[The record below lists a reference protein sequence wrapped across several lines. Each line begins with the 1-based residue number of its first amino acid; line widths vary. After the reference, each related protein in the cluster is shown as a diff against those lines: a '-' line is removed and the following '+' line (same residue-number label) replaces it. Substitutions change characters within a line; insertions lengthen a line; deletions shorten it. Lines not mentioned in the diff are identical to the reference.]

1 MFPVVI
7 LAGGL
12 ATRLRPITETIP
24 KALVEVAGKP
34 FIVWQLEYL
43 RSQGVCRV
51 VICIGYLGEMIE
63 AEVGNGERFGLQV
76 SYSPDGSMLLG
87 TGGALKKALPLL
99 GEHFFVLYGDSFL
112 PINFLQVQQA
122 YVLSRQQ
129 ALMTVLRNGDR
140 WDKSNVLFL
149 NGQLIA
155 YNKRNPTADMAYIDY
170 GLGVIS
176 NDVLAPYPAN
186 EPFDLADVYQVLSS
200 KGQLSGLEVHERFYE
215 IGSHEGLKEAE
226 VYFFTMEKSMS
237 YALQHLK
244 EASEIIEKID
254 IAAIEKMADLL
265 ATVKAEGGRIF
276 FLGVGGSAGN
286 CSHAVN
292 DFRKIVGIECYAPTD
307 NVSEL
312 TARTNDDGW
321 SSVFVEWLKVSKLI
335 AKDALFIFSVGGGNL
350 EKNIS
355 PNLVEA
361 IKLAKSVGAKVTG
374 VVGRDGGYTAQAAD
388 ACVIIP
394 TVNTDTIT
402 PHSEAFQAVVWHLL
416 VSHPKLKVNQTKWE
430 SAVK

>member
-1 MFPVVI
+1 
-7 LAGGL
+7 
-12 ATRLRPITETIP
+12 
-24 KALVEVAGKP
+24 
-34 FIVWQLEYL
+34 
-43 RSQGVCRV
+43 
-51 VICIGYLGEMIE
+51 
-63 AEVGNGERFGLQV
+63 
-76 SYSPDGSMLLG
+76 
-87 TGGALKKALPLL
+87 
-99 GEHFFVLYGDSFL
+99 
-112 PINFLQVQQA
+112 
-122 YVLSRQQ
+122 
-129 ALMTVLRNGDR
+129 
-140 WDKSNVLFL
+140 
-149 NGQLIA
+149 
-155 YNKRNPTADMAYIDY
+155 
-170 GLGVIS
+170 
-176 NDVLAPYPAN
+176 
-186 EPFDLADVYQVLSS
+186 
-200 KGQLSGLEVHERFYE
+200 
-215 IGSHEGLKEAE
+215 
-226 VYFFTMEKSMS
+226 MS

-244 EASEIIEKID
+244 EASEIIQKID
-254 IAAIEKMADLL
+254 VAAIEKMADLL

-307 NVSEL
+307 SVSEL

-361 IKLAKSVGAKVTG
+361 IKLAKTVGAKVAG

-394 TVNTDTIT
+394 TVNPDTIT

>member
-1 MFPVVI
+1 
-7 LAGGL
+7 
-12 ATRLRPITETIP
+12 
-24 KALVEVAGKP
+24 
-34 FIVWQLEYL
+34 
-43 RSQGVCRV
+43 
-51 VICIGYLGEMIE
+51 
-63 AEVGNGERFGLQV
+63 
-76 SYSPDGSMLLG
+76 
-87 TGGALKKALPLL
+87 
-99 GEHFFVLYGDSFL
+99 
-112 PINFLQVQQA
+112 
-122 YVLSRQQ
+122 
-129 ALMTVLRNGDR
+129 
-140 WDKSNVLFL
+140 
-149 NGQLIA
+149 
-155 YNKRNPTADMAYIDY
+155 
-170 GLGVIS
+170 
-176 NDVLAPYPAN
+176 
-186 EPFDLADVYQVLSS
+186 
-200 KGQLSGLEVHERFYE
+200 
-215 IGSHEGLKEAE
+215 
-226 VYFFTMEKSMS
+226 MS

-244 EASEIIEKID
+244 EASEIIEKMD
-254 IAAIEKMADLL
+254 VAAIEKMAELL

-321 SSVFVEWLKVSKLI
+321 PSVFVEWLKVSKLI

-361 IKLAKSVGAKVTG
+361 IKLAKAMGAKVTG

-394 TVNTDTIT
+394 TVNPDTIT